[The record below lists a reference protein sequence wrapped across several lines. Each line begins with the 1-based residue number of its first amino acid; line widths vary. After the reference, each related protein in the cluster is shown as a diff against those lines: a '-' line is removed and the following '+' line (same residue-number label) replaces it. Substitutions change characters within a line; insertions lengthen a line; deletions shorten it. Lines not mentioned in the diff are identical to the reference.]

1 LHSASNLL
9 IENALC
15 GALILIA
22 AVVIAQLAHYLLYS
36 LLRRV
41 QAWRGGPSSEIVLR
55 FTSKSSQAILILVTL
70 TIAYSTIR
78 STNVETGTVEHVLQ
92 VGYIAAFAWLLI
104 SFIEIGDALIVRR
117 LPKDTQDD
125 VRARSVQTQ
134 VDLLRQ
140 FAVWIVVF
148 IAFAAILMTFPSIRN
163 IGAGLFAS
171 AGVAGLVLGMAA
183 RPTLGNLIAGIQIA
197 LSQPIRIG
205 DSVVVDG
212 QFGRSLEINTT
223 YVVIRLWDL
232 RHLIVPISHFIEKS
246 FENWTRYSSDLIGA
260 VYLQMDWTVPFET
273 LREHYG
279 KILADSSLWDGKTST
294 MQVTEWTHSTVEIRF
309 LMGAQIASAAF
320 DLRCY
325 VREKML
331 SYLQKEYPQS
341 LPKVRTEASFTGK
354 ADPQLSTFSND
365 QGLQ

>member
-1 LHSASNLL
+1 MQSASNLQL
-9 IENALC
+9 ENALR
-15 GALILIA
+15 GVFILIA
-22 AVVIAQLAHYLLYS
+22 AVVAAQLAHQLLYN

-41 QAWRGGPSSEIVLR
+41 RAWQGGSLSEIVLR
-55 FTSKSSQAILILVTL
+55 FTSKSSQAILILIAL
-70 TIAYSTIR
+70 TIAYSMMR
-78 STNVETGTVEHVLQ
+78 STNWETGTVEHILQ

-104 SFIEIGDALIVRR
+104 SFIEIGHALIVRR
-117 LPKDTQDD
+117 LPKDIQDD

-205 DSVVVDG
+205 DSVVVEG
-212 QFGRSLEINTT
+212 QFGRILEINTT

-232 RHLIVPISHFIEKS
+232 RHLIVPLSQFIEKS
-246 FENWTRYSSDLIGA
+246 FENWTRYSSELIGA
-260 VYLQMDWTVPFET
+260 VYLQMDWTIPYET
-273 LREHYG
+273 LRDQFNR
-279 KILADSSLWDGKTST
+279 ILATTPLWDGKTST
-294 MQVTEWTHSTVEIRF
+294 MQVTDSTNSTVEIRF
-309 LMGAQIASAAF
+309 LMSAQSASAAF
-320 DLRCY
+320 ELRCY
-325 VREKML
+325 VREQML
-331 SYLQKEYPQS
+331 IYLQNEYPEA
-341 LPKVRTEASFTGK
+341 LPKVRSEVRLTGK
-354 ADPQLSTFSND
+354 SDPQLSTSNND
-365 QGLQ
+365 RELR